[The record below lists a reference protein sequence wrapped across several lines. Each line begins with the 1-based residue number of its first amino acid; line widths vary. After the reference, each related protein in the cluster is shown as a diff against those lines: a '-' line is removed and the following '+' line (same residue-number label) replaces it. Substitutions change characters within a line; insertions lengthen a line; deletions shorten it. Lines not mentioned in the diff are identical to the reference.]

1 MISETFVSLLGSSI
15 ITFFAI
21 TFLYIFDVFQ
31 ERTNTAINV
40 AIILILNAMVFTIIF
55 FIVHFKVY

>member
-15 ITFFAI
+15 VTFFAI